1 MIHRGR
7 FIGVVSTVLI
17 TGCVSTPPEQDPV
30 QIKLNDLDTRLA
42 RIERV
47 VANHSLLEMAN
58 EVESL
63 RGETRSLR
71 NESDQSLNR
80 YAELDTRVKRVELN
94 VAGSPVADSH
104 ISANVPSVPDR
115 AAGTVVAGGDDRA
128 EYQAAFA
135 LLKDSQYDRAIA
147 AFQKFL
153 LSYPQSTLADNASY
167 WLGEAL
173 YVKRSFSD
181 ALVAFQ
187 SVIEKYPKSRKIP
200 DAMLKIGYCHYELK
214 QWDAAKLVL
223 TQVAAKF
230 SDTPAGRLAHE
241 RLEKMAAEKP

>member
-1 MIHRGR
+1 M
-7 FIGVVSTVLI
+7 VL
-17 TGCVSTPPEQDPV
+17 TAGCASTPPEQDPV

-47 VANHSLLEMAN
+47 MANRSLLEMAN

-63 RGETRSLR
+63 RGEMRSLR
-71 NESDQSLNR
+71 NESDQSANR
-80 YAELDTRVKRVELN
+80 YAQLDTRVKGVESH
-94 VAGSPVADSH
+94 VSAPAAAPSVSPVPE
-104 ISANVPSVPDR
+104 SATSGMVV
-115 AAGTVVAGGDDRA
+115 AAPIVAGGDDRA

-135 LLKDSQYDRAIA
+135 LLKDSQYDQAIA

-153 LSYPQSTLADNASY
+153 LSYPGSTLADNASY

-173 YVKRSFSD
+173 YVKRSFTD

-200 DAMLKIGYCHYELK
+200 DAMLKIGYCRYELK

-230 SDTPAGRLAHE
+230 SDTPAGRLAQE
-241 RLEKMAAEKP
+241 RLQKIAAEKP